1 MKQIRKRS
9 WALALAL
16 AMILSLFTGISARAE
31 GEDKTG
37 LAIAGVR
44 WEENNPNPFFGN
56 DDWFNKEYDIAI
68 YDDNHISLGEIKGAD
83 DVSKIKDFSKIH
95 ILDSN
100 NNVIDDENIAYI
112 SDSEMRWDEEQRQD
126 VPVKLTSGIYK
137 LRINALGTYKIV
149 YDDLPGDSV
158 TVNVTLPEFAVCS
171 TDEMTPD
178 TILANPWRDLFYTPG
193 KSYYLVANPDIANMG
208 WIKGMRVNLHGVIG
222 GGTIDWKEDG
232 YSPIEISI
240 PEDFSDSIGDDFIEV
255 FVRYDNDN
263 EDRKC
268 IRANCSQDG
277 LIIADTEWRYDDV
290 IKEERN
296 CPRDIND
303 EGRFGKGFGIG
314 IYYNSPITLVLN
326 KDGVRSY
333 LTKTDLNKLSILD
346 ESGAAVTDPDIAQ
359 IKMDRYGYNKN
370 ANNPDAPWEWI
381 EEDSKDVF
389 TLLIHKSGKYFLKYT
404 DGDYSSSVVI
414 YADVPD
420 MAIYGKK
427 KISESYI
434 LGGDEVEYN
443 DSRKTYYI
451 LFNDIEDE
459 FYTEDLTITGIRY
472 MEGDIENISVKTDK
486 ANDVV
491 IVSISDEAI
500 ANADEFGIN
509 VSFKRIKTWYH
520 FDEETGE
527 KVLDTSD
534 DPNYRNPLDEPDNR
548 WFRFRPAEDV
558 RAYSEEAKAD
568 VDAAEAAE
576 KLVAELPDVR
586 EITVDNEDAIK
597 AARDAYEG
605 LSPAQKEIYS
615 DSKLSKLQKCEEALD
630 AAKAAK
636 QEADKKAAEDAKK
649 IADEKAA
656 AVEAAKKDSETEAA
670 KKAAEAAKKAA
681 EDKEAAVNA
690 AKKEADDKA
699 AEAAK
704 KAEDEKAA
712 AVEAAKKA
720 DLPAAGDEICD
731 KASKCV
737 YAVIKASD
745 GTSEGTVECVGPTK
759 KTAKVVIPESITYN
773 GIKYTVVS
781 IGAEAFMDSKKI
793 TSVTIPVTVT
803 SIGAKAFNGCAK
815 LKTINIYGKNLKSV
829 NKTAFKG
836 IKKKAKF
843 TIYVA
848 DKKTFNTIKKWIKK
862 SKPKSA
868 KYTMKTSK

>member
-1 MKQIRKRS
+1 
-9 WALALAL
+9 
-16 AMILSLFTGISARAE
+16 
-31 GEDKTG
+31 
-37 LAIAGVR
+37 
-44 WEENNPNPFFGN
+44 
-56 DDWFNKEYDIAI
+56 
-68 YDDNHISLGEIKGAD
+68 
-83 DVSKIKDFSKIH
+83 
-95 ILDSN
+95 
-100 NNVIDDENIAYI
+100 
-112 SDSEMRWDEEQRQD
+112 
-126 VPVKLTSGIYK
+126 
-137 LRINALGTYKIV
+137 
-149 YDDLPGDSV
+149 
-158 TVNVTLPEFAVCS
+158 
-171 TDEMTPD
+171 
-178 TILANPWRDLFYTPG
+178 
-193 KSYYLVANPDIANMG
+193 
-208 WIKGMRVNLHGVIG
+208 
-222 GGTIDWKEDG
+222 
-232 YSPIEISI
+232 
-240 PEDFSDSIGDDFIEV
+240 
-255 FVRYDNDN
+255 
-263 EDRKC
+263 
-268 IRANCSQDG
+268 
-277 LIIADTEWRYDDV
+277 
-290 IKEERN
+290 
-296 CPRDIND
+296 
-303 EGRFGKGFGIG
+303 
-314 IYYNSPITLVLN
+314 
-326 KDGVRSY
+326 
-333 LTKTDLNKLSILD
+333 
-346 ESGAAVTDPDIAQ
+346 
-359 IKMDRYGYNKN
+359 MD
-370 ANNPDAPWEWI
+370 
-381 EEDSKDVF
+381 
-389 TLLIHKSGKYFLKYT
+389 
-404 DGDYSSSVVI
+404 
-414 YADVPD
+414 
-420 MAIYGKK
+420 
-427 KISESYI
+427 
-434 LGGDEVEYN
+434 
-443 DSRKTYYI
+443 
-451 LFNDIEDE
+451 
-459 FYTEDLTITGIRY
+459 
-472 MEGDIENISVKTDK
+472 GDIENISVKTDK

-491 IVSISDEAI
+491 TVSMSDEAI

-534 DPNYRNPLDEPDNR
+534 DPNYRNPLEEYDNR

-586 EITVDNEDAIK
+586 DITVDNEDAIK

-656 AVEAAKKDSETEAA
+656 AVEAAKKESSDEAA

-815 LKTINIYGKNLKSV
+815 LKTINIYGNNLKSV

-848 DKKTFNTIKKWIKK
+848 DKKKFSNIKKWIKK

>member
-68 YDDNHISLGEIKGAD
+68 YDDNHISLGEISGANVLKVVD
-83 DVSKIKDFSKIH
+83 ISKLH

-112 SDSEMRWDEEQRQD
+112 SDSEMRWDEEQKQD
-126 VPVKLTSGIYK
+126 VPVKLASGIYK
-137 LRINALGTYKIV
+137 LRINAMGTYKIV
-149 YDDLPGDSV
+149 YDDLPSDFV

-171 TDEMTPD
+171 TNEMTPD

-208 WIKGMRVNLHGVIG
+208 WIKGMRVNLHDIIG
-222 GGTIDWKEDG
+222 GDSFDWNENG
-232 YSPIEISI
+232 YAPVEFTI
-240 PEDFSDSIGDDFIEV
+240 PEDFTDGRGDDFIEV
-255 FVRYDNDN
+255 FVKYGDDR

-268 IRANCSQDG
+268 ISANCSQDG
-277 LIIADTEWRYDDV
+277 LIIADTEWRHDDV
-290 IKEERN
+290 IKEDRN
-296 CPRDIND
+296 FPRDIND

-333 LTKTDLNKLSILD
+333 LLDTDLNKLSILD
-346 ESGAAVTDPDIAQ
+346 ESGAVVNDPDVAQ
-359 IKMDRYGYNKN
+359 IKMDRYGYNKETG
-370 ANNPDAPWEWI
+370 NPDDPWKWT

-389 TLLIHKSGKYFLKYT
+389 CLLIHKSGRYSLKYT
-404 DGDYSSSVVI
+404 DGEYSSSVVI

-443 DSRKTYYI
+443 ESRKTYYI
-451 LFNDIEDE
+451 LFNDIDDE
-459 FYTEDLTITGIRY
+459 FYTEDLTITGIRN
-472 MEGDIENISVKTDK
+472 MDGDIENISVKTDK

-491 IVSISDEAI
+491 TVSMSDEAI

-534 DPNYRNPLDEPDNR
+534 DPNYRNPLEEYDNR
-548 WFRFRPAEDV
+548 WFWFRPSENV
-558 RAYSEEAKAD
+558 RAYSDDVKAD
-568 VDAAEAAE
+568 VEAAEAAE

-586 EITVDNEDAIK
+586 DITVDNEDAIK

-636 QEADKKAAEDAKK
+636 LEADKKAEEAAKK

-720 DLPAAGDEICD
+720 DLPAVGDEICD

-815 LKTINIYGKNLKSV
+815 LKTINIYGNNLKSV